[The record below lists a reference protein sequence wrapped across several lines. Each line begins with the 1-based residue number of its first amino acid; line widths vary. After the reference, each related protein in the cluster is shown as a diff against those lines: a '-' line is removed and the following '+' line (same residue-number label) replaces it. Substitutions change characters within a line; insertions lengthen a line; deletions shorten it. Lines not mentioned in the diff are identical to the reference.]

1 MKRKIMIV
9 IILAIFL
16 ISFSVNVY
24 AGMLDKIIEQGSGFN
39 GSTSGIGNEVKSFIE
54 DDILTAVT
62 SIGNL
67 VFAAVTVILGMKY
80 IWESAEGKAQIL
92 ESLPGFILAVVFFY
106 LGKDLVLWLNDSTNG
121 IGSITTATTWTSV
134 AGKVIWVINTIVR
147 YGSFA
152 GIIFMGL
159 RYMFAA
165 ADTRANLKSSFGG
178 MVIGI
183 LFVFA
188 ASQVVDY
195 IIDAADIVI

>member
-1 MKRKIMIV
+1 MKKK
-9 IILAIFL
+9 IILTCILIALFL
-16 ISFSVNVY
+16 VVSVNTY
-24 AGMLDKIIEQGSGFN
+24 AGILDEIISQGSNFT
-39 GSTSGIGNEVKSFIE
+39 GSTTGLGDEVKSFI
-54 DDILTAVT
+54 DNDILSAVT

-92 ESLPGFILAVVFFY
+92 ETLPAFVFAVIFFY
-106 LGKDLVLWLNDSTNG
+106 LGKDIVLWLNNSTTG
-121 IGSITTATTWTSV
+121 IGVITTQTTWSSV
-134 AGKVIWVINTIVR
+134 AGKIIWVVNTIVK

-152 GIIFMGL
+152 GILVMGL

-165 ADTRANLKSSFGG
+165 ADTRASLKSSFGG
-178 MVIGI
+178 LAIGI

-195 IIDAADIVI
+195 IIDAAEIVI